1 MAVAAVCA
9 QSVPV
14 TEVDTSAGG
23 ALYQANCLACHQVT
37 GDGITAAFPP
47 LREHVPSLLQAEG
60 GREYLLAVILFGL
73 TGEIT
78 VTGRTYSGLMP
89 SWSHLSD
96 GQLADVV
103 NYVATAWGN
112 GELLPRDYPAVTAD
126 DVAHARMG
134 ALDPGRVHELRRAL
148 QLD

>member
-14 TEVDTSAGG
+14 TEVDTSAGRV
-23 ALYQANCLACHQVT
+23 LYQANCMACHQVE
-37 GDGITAAFPP
+37 GGGISAAFPP
-47 LREHVPSLLQAEG
+47 LREHVPALLRTDG
-60 GREYLLAVILFGL
+60 GREYLLTVVLFGL

-78 VTGRTYSGLMP
+78 VTGRPYSGLMP
-89 SWSHLSD
+89 PWSHLTD

-112 GELLPRDYPAVTAD
+112 GGLLPRDYPSVTAD
-126 DVAHARMG
+126 DVAKARLG
-134 ALDPGRVHELRRAL
+134 ALDPGRVHELRRTL
-148 QLD
+148 RLD